1 MSRSAARA
9 SIILPLRHWFAC
21 CLLLL
26 LSSGAFAAGD
36 TITKYVDVWQY
47 GEFVSVAWTTTCS
60 NEPFSGFAITTLL
73 CRDNVA
79 SSPTRSGSASISTSA
94 IGTLGMLKFQGS
106 SGVICGQ
113 VSSGLPTHCWSHS
126 YNGQS
131 TTTLTYQGIKTDTDR
146 DVFID
151 SYDNCPT
158 LSQSNQW
165 NHDTDAQG
173 DACDDDDD
181 NDGLLDGSDNCRV
194 IVNVDQLNTDGDTYG
209 NACDGDDD
217 NDGVG
222 DTIDKF
228 PLDANESV
236 DTDNDGTGNNAD
248 ADDDN
253 DTVDDGIDN
262 CPLNANTNQLN
273 NDGDAQGDVCDTD
286 DDNDGV
292 ADTSDKFRLNPAAD
306 SDADNDGFPGGW
318 NPVCDVN
325 CQNNSGLT
333 LDNCPSTANISQ
345 ANFDGDSQGDA
356 CDADDDNDGVA
367 DLSDKF
373 PLNTAAWSDS
383 DSDGFPDAWG
393 ASCNLECQNS
403 SGLIIDNCPLQS
415 NPSQFDADGDSQGDA
430 CDFDNDNDGLSDTD
444 EAALGNDPLNSL
456 DPPKVAIGSSYIFAV
471 DQHIAAASASVT
483 LWNSADGVLEG
494 FCDDCFPSVTDM
506 IMSSS
511 GDVCN
516 VSANGVNC
524 LWWGM
529 DTGPVY
535 GDEMLPVQIAG
546 QAYTPLHDWDGML
559 KYVDE
564 SSVLHHLATDAFR
577 ISGDYTSHACIVSK
591 TLGVYCW
598 ASHSGTDIVSSN
610 VPVALQNVSTV
621 KDVAV
626 GANHACAI
634 NNGAVQCWG
643 DAAGNK
649 TAVPAVVDTPL
660 KIAAGADHTCAI
672 NVNRTVSCWGDNSE
686 GQLGDNNADG
696 YVDGVNV
703 AQRIAAGT
711 HHTCAVTGNYA
722 MPSSL
727 RVTCWGSNSVGQTTV
742 PPDLTSGVEHPVNVV
757 AAGNQTC
764 AVKAGQNA
772 AASALLCW
780 PVDVFHQ

>member
-1 MSRSAARA
+1 MRLLMQGRGTGFSPKQWV
-9 SIILPLRHWFAC
+9 LVLV
-21 CLLLL
+21 CLLFSP
-26 LSSGAFAAGD
+26 LSFAISKSGTMCGGS
-36 TITKYVDVWQY
+36 ITLTCTSATNKI
-47 GEFVSVAWTTTCS
+47 TCS
-60 NEPFSGFAITTLL
+60 NSSLYGSCWSGFP
-73 CRDNVA
+73 
-79 SSPTRSGSASISTSA
+79 SQTRT
-94 IGTLGMLKFQGS
+94 S
-106 SGVICGQ
+106 SGVPFYDTIYFRYGVWEEPTQGLCG
-113 VSSGLPTHCWSHS
+113 SSRNPFTGVTTRECFEVTAGEISIS
-126 YNGQS
+126 YTG
-131 TTTLTYQGIKTDTDR
+131 TDSDNDKR
-146 DVFID
+146 GSAV
-151 SYDNCPT
+151 DNCPSYPNT
-158 LSQSNQW
+158 NQL
-165 NHDTDAQG
+165 NTDQDAQG
-173 DACDDDDD
+173 DVCDDDDD
-181 NDGLLDGSDNCRV
+181 NDGLSDSSDNCSL
-194 IVNVDQLNTDGDTYG
+194 NANTDQLDTDGDT
-209 NACDGDDD
+209 
-217 NDGVG
+217 
-222 DTIDKF
+222 
-228 PLDANESV
+228 
-236 DTDNDGTGNNAD
+236 
-248 ADDDN
+248 
-253 DTVDDGIDN
+253 
-262 CPLNANTNQLN
+262 
-273 NDGDAQGDVCDTD
+273 
-286 DDNDGV
+286 
-292 ADTSDKFRLNPAAD
+292 
-306 SDADNDGFPGGW
+306 
-318 NPVCDVN
+318 
-325 CQNNSGLT
+325 
-333 LDNCPSTANISQ
+333 
-345 ANFDGDSQGDA
+345 
-356 CDADDDNDGVA
+356 
-367 DLSDKF
+367 
-373 PLNTAAWSDS
+373 
-383 DSDGFPDAWG
+383 
-393 ASCNLECQNS
+393 
-403 SGLIIDNCPLQS
+403 
-415 NPSQFDADGDSQGDA
+415 QGDA
-430 CDFDNDNDGLSDTD
+430 CDFDDDNDGLSDAY

-546 QAYTPLHDWDGML
+546 QAYTSLHDWDGML